1 MNLESLVAHAHNRGA
16 SDLHLEP
23 GLPAA
28 IRVRG
33 ELSSIGEALSAGL
46 VRGLVRQAIGE
57 HDWPSFS
64 KRKSWDGARSIA
76 SVRCR
81 LNAMTTQRGVGLAVR
96 LLPGRIP
103 SLASLNLHPD
113 LASLIDHPHGLILVS
128 GPTGSGKSSTQA
140 SLLQTINEKRS
151 CHVLTIEQPIEYQLK
166 PDRAFIRQ
174 REVGRDT
181 PSFEQALID
190 ALRQDPDV
198 LMVGELRDPE
208 CMRLTLAVAETG
220 HLVLATLHSATV
232 AEAIQRMVL
241 AFPAQIQ
248 ASIASQLADCLRAV
262 LCQRLVSRPGLDFRL
277 PECELLRVSSG
288 ARGAIRQSE
297 FHKLTTIMET
307 GGADGMWSR
316 ERYRAWL
323 AEEIDFTHPD
333 KDLLPI
339 ESEDERPTLLGLPQ
353 VETRKPIPAESVQS
367 QAEVMVIDEPDRD
380 AKDILSE
387 MEGKSD
393 KK

>member
-1 MNLESLVAHAHNRGA
+1 VNLESLIAHAHNRGA

-28 IRVRG
+28 MRIRG
-33 ELSSIGEALSAGL
+33 ELGSIGEALSAGL
-46 VRGLVRQAIGE
+46 VRGLVRKAVGE
-57 HDWPSFS
+57 PDWPSFS
-64 KRKSWDGARSIA
+64 ERKSWDGARTIA

-81 LNAMTTQRGVGLAVR
+81 LNAMSTQRGVGLAIR
-96 LLPGRIP
+96 LLPGRVP

-113 LASLIDHPHGLILVS
+113 LGQLINHPHGLILVS

-140 SLLQTINEKRS
+140 SLLQAINEKRS
-151 CHVLTIEQPIEYQLK
+151 CHVLTLEQPIEFQLK

-198 LMVGELRDPE
+198 LMVGELREPE
-208 CMRLTLAVAETG
+208 VMRLTLAAAETG

-277 PECELLRVSSG
+277 PECELLRASSG

-307 GGADGMWSR
+307 GGNDGMWSQ

-323 AEEIDFTHPD
+323 SEQSDFTRPGQD
-333 KDLLPI
+333 FVPL
-339 ESEDERPTLLGLPQ
+339 ESEDERTTIVGLPR
-353 VETRKPIPAESVQS
+353 VETQKTTPAQS
-367 QAEVMVIDEPDRD
+367 DLSQTEVMVIDTPGRD

-387 MEGKSD
+387 MEGKQG